1 MDRPKSKRKC
11 HQMNRN
17 QLYQWLSETSKE
29 WQGVTRHF
37 QENVR
42 RFSEGVARARS
53 SQVRKIAGCVS
64 GETESQRR
72 RLQRFVKREI
82 DMTCWFG
89 EWTQSVVKTLAP
101 AEIVLAV
108 DETKLEDRFGV
119 MVVALAHRGR
129 CIPLAW
135 RIYIANDEAAYPPE
149 GQVQM
154 ILTLLHAVQ
163 AGLPVQLPV
172 RVLADR
178 GIGTSPDLML
188 GVMQMGWHFLFR
200 VTKQSK
206 IILPDRQSLAFYAQ
220 VTAPGQSYQASGLV
234 FKNRGRIPAH
244 VRVLWGQG
252 AQEPWALVTNEPR
265 LTGWE
270 YAQRFWIEECFRD
283 LKSHGWQVE
292 QASLRCPQ
300 RMQRLWILLVV
311 AYTWLLLW
319 GCALTAS
326 RHRTRKRLPD
336 ASFAYRCSFFRL
348 GWQDFI
354 KYSCHPT

>member
-1 MDRPKSKRKC
+1 
-11 HQMNRN
+11 MNRKE
-17 QLYQWLSETSKE
+17 LYQWLSKTSKE

-42 RFSEGVARARS
+42 HFSEGVARAKH
-53 SQVRKIAGCVS
+53 SQVRKIAGCVK
-64 GETESQRR
+64 GEVESQRR
-72 RLQRFVKREI
+72 RLQRFVAREVEI
-82 DMTCWFG
+82 SHWFG

-101 AEIVLAV
+101 REIVLVV

-119 MVVALAHRGR
+119 MVVGLVHGRR

-135 RIYIANDEAAYPPE
+135 RVYLANHAAAYPPQ

-154 ILTLLHAVQ
+154 ILSLLQAVQ
-163 AGLPVQLPV
+163 AGLPSHLAV

-188 GVMQMGWHFLFR
+188 AIMQLGWHFLFR

-206 IILPDRQSLAFYAQ
+206 IILPDGESVTFYEQ
-220 VTAPGQSYQASGLV
+220 VTTPGQHYQASGKV

-252 AQEPWALVTNEPR
+252 AREPWALVTNDPQ

-270 YAQRFWIEECFRD
+270 YAKRFWIEESFRD

-292 QASLRCPQ
+292 QALLTCPQ
-300 RMQRLWILLVV
+300 RMARLWILLVV

-319 GCALTAS
+319 GCALIDARRRS
-326 RHRTRKRLPD
+326 LKRHKD
-336 ASFAYRCSFFRL
+336 GAQVARCSFFRL

>member
-1 MDRPKSKRKC
+1 
-11 HQMNRN
+11 MNRKA
-17 QLYQWLSETSKE
+17 LYQWLSKTSKE
-29 WQGVTRHF
+29 WQGFTRHF

-42 RFSEGVARARS
+42 RFSEGVARVKH
-53 SQVRKIAGCVS
+53 SQVRKIAGCVE
-64 GETESQRR
+64 GEAESQRR
-72 RLQRFVKREI
+72 RLQRFVAREV
-82 DMTCWFG
+82 DLGRWFG

-101 AEIVLAV
+101 QEIVLVV

-119 MVVALAHRGR
+119 MVVGLVHAER

-135 RIYIANDEAAYPPE
+135 RVYLANQAAAYPAE

-154 ILTLLHAVQ
+154 ILALLQRVQ
-163 AGLPVQLPV
+163 AGVPAHLSV
-172 RVLADR
+172 RVMADR

-206 IILPDRQSLAFYAQ
+206 IILPDGESVTFHAQ
-220 VTAPGQSYQASGLV
+220 VTAAGQSYQASGKV

-244 VRVLWGQG
+244 VRVLWHPE
-252 AQEPWALVTNEPR
+252 AHEPWALVTNDPR

-270 YAQRFWIEECFRD
+270 YAKRFWIEESFRD

-292 QASLRCPQ
+292 QALLTCPQ
-300 RMQRLWILLVV
+300 RMERLWILLVV

-319 GCALTAS
+319 GCALTHARRRS
-326 RHRTRKRLPD
+326 LKRCAD
-336 ASFAYRCSFFRL
+336 GFYVARCSFFRL

-354 KYSCHPT
+354 TYSYHPT